1 MKSKPADSRLIREYS
16 PVGALCLLFATMFV
30 LQGSSLLEDFKQHSK
45 IQTARAQ
52 LKPALAHAL
61 NVSQTAEAASRELIV
76 LSGSSAEAANI
87 VAEFK
92 ITMNNPGMSGP

>member
-1 MKSKPADSRLIREYS
+1 
-16 PVGALCLLFATMFV
+16 
-30 LQGSSLLEDFKQHSK
+30 
-45 IQTARAQ
+45 
-52 LKPALAHAL
+52 L

-92 ITMNNPGMSGP
+92 ITMKNPGMSGP